1 VPAMPAPERE
11 MIRVDDMRPE
21 HWPAVE
27 RIYEEGLDL
36 GTFED
41 SVPSWEEWDDWHLD
55 AGRLVARD
63 GGEVVGWAALRP
75 VSRRECYRGVFENS
89 VYVASSA
96 RGRGVGRAL
105 LEELCRR
112 ADDAGIWTIQAV
124 MFADNAAS
132 RALHEACGFKLVG
145 RRERIAQKHGEW
157 LDTLLLDRRV
167 A

>member
-1 VPAMPAPERE
+1 MIVDE
-11 MIRVDDMRPE
+11 MRAED
-21 HWPAVE
+21 WPAVA

-41 SVPSWEEWDDWHLD
+41 TVPSWDEWSPTHEI
-55 AGRLVARD
+55 RIVARD
-63 GGEVVGWAALRP
+63 PDVVGWASLGP
-75 VSRRECYRGVFENS
+75 TSRRACYRGVVEDS

-112 ADDAGIWTIQAV
+112 ADAAGFWTIQAV
-124 MFADNAAS
+124 MFADNDAS
-132 RALHEACGFKLVG
+132 RALHEACGFRLVG
-145 RRERIAQKHGEW
+145 RRERIAQKHGAW
-157 LDTLLLDRRV
+157 RDTLLLDRRV

>member
-1 VPAMPAPERE
+1 

-21 HWPAVE
+21 HWPAVA

-41 SVPSWEEWDDWHLD
+41 SVPSWEEWDASH
-55 AGRLVARD
+55 GIRLVARD
-63 GGEVVGWAALRP
+63 GGEVVGWAALGP
-75 VSRRECYRGVFENS
+75 VSRRDCYRGVMENS
-89 VYVASSA
+89 VYVAASA

-112 ADDAGIWTIQAV
+112 ADDAGVWTIQAV
-124 MFADNAAS
+124 MFADNDAS
-132 RALHEACGFKLVG
+132 RALHESCGFKLVG
-145 RRERIAQKHGEW
+145 RRERIAEKHGEW
-157 LDTLLLDRRV
+157 RDTLLLDRRV

>member
-1 VPAMPAPERE
+1 
-11 MIRVDDMRPE
+11 MRPE
-21 HWPAVE
+21 DWPAVA

-41 SVPSWEEWDDWHLD
+41 AVPSWEDWDASHLD
-55 AGRLVARD
+55 MGRLVARD
-63 GGEVVGWAALRP
+63 GGEVFGWAALGP
-75 VSRRECYRGVFENS
+75 VSRRECYRGVVENS
-89 VYVASSA
+89 VYVAASA

-112 ADDAGIWTIQAV
+112 ADAAGFWTIQAV
-124 MFADNAAS
+124 MFADNDGS

-145 RRERIAQKHGEW
+145 RRERIARKHGEW
-157 LDTLLLDRRV
+157 RDTLLFDRRV

>member
-1 VPAMPAPERE
+1 ML
-11 MIRVDDMRPE
+11 DDMRPDD
-21 HWPAVE
+21 WPAVA

-41 SVPSWEEWDDWHLD
+41 SVPSWEVWD
-55 AGRLVARD
+55 AGHLAAGRIVARD
-63 GGEVVGWAALRP
+63 PEVNGWAALGP
-75 VSRRECYRGVFENS
+75 VSRRECYRGVVENS

-112 ADDAGIWTIQAV
+112 ADAAGLWTIQAV
-124 MFADNAAS
+124 MFADNDAS
-132 RALHEACGFKLVG
+132 RALHEACGFKLIG

-157 LDTLLLDRRV
+157 RDTLLLDRRV